1 MNPAKAYAHLFSPLG
16 GDEAD
21 NYRAPGQITFLR
33 SEHVALEA
41 EKLRETSARYAFV
54 GVPFDEGNIGKPGSE
69 EGPREFRL
77 ASQEYFPYWFE
88 YQVDLN
94 GSSVDCG
101 DVQMPKV
108 NPELSRQRIY
118 KAVREILAAGLTP
131 IICGG
136 DRSLSIPATQALSD
150 HIGADKKMG
159 YLHFGAHLDLADT
172 WAGESN
178 LSTCALS
185 RITELPNL
193 ASDNVSHVGA
203 RNSLNPKDWIDLA
216 RERGIRFF
224 PMFEL
229 LERGVDDVAAEAIG
243 RAWDGADAQ
252 YVSFN
257 FNVMDASMAPGVT
270 AAEPGGIESR
280 EMMRIAGL
288 LGARGGVSVIEIS
301 ELCPIFDVSGTTSR
315 LAVCVVLRIL
325 AALAQSRGEQVDQAI
340 KRPSG

>member
-1 MNPAKAYAHLFSPLG
+1 
-16 GDEAD
+16 
-21 NYRAPGQITFLR
+21 
-33 SEHVALEA
+33 
-41 EKLRETSARYAFV
+41 
-54 GVPFDEGNIGKPGSE
+54 
-69 EGPREFRL
+69 
-77 ASQEYFPYWFE
+77 
-88 YQVDLN
+88 
-94 GSSVDCG
+94 
-101 DVQMPKV
+101 MPKV

-118 KAVREILAAGLTP
+118 KAVREVLAAGLTP
-131 IICGG
+131 IVCGG

-150 HIGADKKMG
+150 HIGADRKMG

-172 WAGESN
+172 WAGERN

-216 RERGIRFF
+216 RERGIRFH

-243 RAWDGADAQ
+243 RAWDGTDAQ
-252 YVSFN
+252 YLSFN

-288 LGARGGVSVIEIS
+288 LGARGGVSVIDIS

-315 LAVCVVLRIL
+315 LAVCVVLRIM
-325 AALAQSRGEQVDQAI
+325 AALAQSRGELVDQGI
-340 KRPSG
+340 KRPSS

>member
-1 MNPAKAYAHLFSPLG
+1 MNPAKAYAHLFSPRG

-33 SEHVALEA
+33 SEHVALDT
-41 EKLRETSARYAFV
+41 EKLRDAGARYAFL

-88 YQVDLN
+88 FKVDLE

-108 NPELSRQRIY
+108 NPALSRERIY

-136 DRSLSIPATQALSD
+136 DRSISIPATRALSD
-150 HIGADKKMG
+150 HIGAEAKMG

-178 LSTCALS
+178 VSTCALA

-193 ASDNVSHVGA
+193 AGENVGHIGA

-216 RERGIRFF
+216 RDRAIRFH

-229 LERGVDDVAAEAIG
+229 LERGVDTAAAEAIARVWEG
-243 RAWDGADAQ
+243 TDAQ
-252 YVSFN
+252 YLSFN
-257 FNVMDASMAPGVT
+257 LNVMDASMAPGVT
-270 AAEPGGIESR
+270 ATEPGGIESR

-288 LGARGGVSVIEIS
+288 LGARGGVSVIDIS

-315 LAVCVVLRIL
+315 LAVCVILRIM
-325 AALAQSRGEQVDQAI
+325 ASIAQSRGELVDQSLR
-340 KRPSG
+340 RPAS